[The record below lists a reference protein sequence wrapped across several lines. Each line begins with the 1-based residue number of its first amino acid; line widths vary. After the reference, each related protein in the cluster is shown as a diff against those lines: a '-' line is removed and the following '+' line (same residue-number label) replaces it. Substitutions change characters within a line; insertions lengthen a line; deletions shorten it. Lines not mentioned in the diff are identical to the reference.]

1 VVGRQSEYKVVHTG
15 DIGDPLAIM
24 GVHMRRGMLAGFV
37 AVACA
42 LAVVGAIQLTGR
54 SAHSALP
61 LGLAVEGPAPPL
73 PSGASWA
80 CPQAEALPV
89 RPAQDGQT
97 LVFISLDGK
106 RTVDLVWPR
115 GFSARLL
122 DERAELI
129 GRNGSVIARDGDV
142 LDGIG
147 GGLGSTGDAFH
158 VCSVA
163 GKGYD
168 PIP

>member
-1 VVGRQSEYKVVHTG
+1 
-15 DIGDPLAIM
+15 
-24 GVHMRRGMLAGFV
+24 MRRGLLASIV

-42 LAVVGAIQLTGR
+42 AALVGAIQLTGR

-61 LGLAVEGPAPPL
+61 LGLAVEDPAPHL
-73 PSGASWA
+73 PAGAQWA
-80 CPQAEALPV
+80 CALAEALPV

-97 LVFISLDGK
+97 LVFISLEGK
-106 RTVDLVWPR
+106 HTVDLVWPR

-122 DERAELI
+122 DGRAELI
-129 GRNGSVIARDGDV
+129 GRDGSVIARDGDV
-142 LDGIG
+142 LGGIG
-147 GGLGSTGDAFH
+147 GGVGSTGDAFH

-163 GKGYD
+163 GKSYY